1 MEHSVEQGDRVMID
15 GKAYWVTKITHDSIE
30 FMAEPDSKGRL
41 EDPPKGSFWPIF
53 WCIVLIAVLIKLI
66 F

>member
-1 MEHSVEQGDRVMID
+1 MEHSVEQGDRVVIH
-15 GKAYWVTKITHDSIE
+15 GKPYWVTKVTHDSIE

-41 EDPPKGSFWPIF
+41 EGPPKSSFWPIF
-53 WCIVLIAVLIKLI
+53 GCIVLAIVLIKLI